1 MPNGKK
7 KIYDPKFLGGTF
19 RTTLLFVLFIELL
32 SFFTHW
38 MKIVVDFSSIIYIL
52 LVGLVFVLSLKDLR
66 YGVFI
71 AMGELFIGSQGHYFD
86 LELGGFL
93 LSIRIG
99 IFIAVMTAWLYRLFA
114 KKLFKETLSLL
125 KNNKTLIALA
135 IISLWGLV
143 FALIRGVS
151 PKEIFLDFN
160 AWLYFLY
167 FFPFLSVIASR
178 KDLNHVWQIFT
189 ASIVAISIKSLFFL
203 YIFSHQIPRM
213 MKYLY
218 LWGRDTRWGE
228 FTLIQD
234 GFFRI
239 FSQSQIFVIIGAFI
253 LLGYLIFKGR
263 LDYKEKENRYLSLI
277 LLFSTATTVL
287 SLSRSFWLAFI
298 VTSVALLGFGLF
310 VYRFNLRDIV
320 ASFVRIALLGLI
332 SIILIV
338 GVINF
343 PFPNIENNLSG
354 NVISERLALSG
365 AAISSRWSQLPNLT
379 NEILKYPMLGSG
391 WGTSVTYQSQDPRI
405 LTLDNPE
412 GWYTTSA
419 FEWGYLD
426 IILKIGIVGLFIY
439 LAVIFNLYK
448 QLWVFGKKNKDRFS
462 NALLTGLSLGLF
474 SLLII
479 HGFTPYLNHPL
490 GIGFLLII
498 FVTLKVLYKHQ
509 PKLDPTKA

>member
-32 SFFTHW
+32 SFATHW
-38 MKIVVDFSSIIYIL
+38 MKVVVDFSTIVYVL
-52 LVGLVFVLSLKDLR
+52 LAGVVFILSLKDLR
-66 YGVFI
+66 YGIFI

-86 LELGGFL
+86 LEIGGL
-93 LSIRIG
+93 VLSIRIG
-99 IFIAVMTAWLYRLFA
+99 IFVAVMTAWLYHFFA
-114 KKLFKETLSLL
+114 KKLFKDTLTLL
-125 KNNKTLIALA
+125 RNNKALVSLAVIAA
-135 IISLWGLV
+135 WGII
-143 FALIRGVS
+143 FALVRGIA

-160 AWLYFLY
+160 AWLFFLY
-167 FFPFLSVIASR
+167 FFPFLTMIVTR

-189 ASIVAISIKSLFFL
+189 ASIVAISVKSLFFL
-203 YIFSHQIPRM
+203 YIFSHQIPKM

-218 LWGRDTRWGE
+218 HWGRDTRWGE

-263 LDYKEKENRYLSLI
+263 LDYREKDNRYLSLI
-277 LLFSTATTVL
+277 LLFSTSTTVL

-298 VTSVALLGFGLF
+298 VTAVALLGFALF
-310 VYRFNLRDIV
+310 VYRFNFRDIV
-320 ASFVRIALLGLI
+320 ASFFRIALLGLI
-332 SIILIV
+332 SIIFIV

-343 PFPNIENNLSG
+343 PFPDPGNVGSG
-354 NVISERLALSG
+354 NAISERLALSG

-379 NEILKYPMLGSG
+379 DEILKYPILGSG

-405 LTLDNPE
+405 LTVENPE

-426 IILKIGIVGLFIY
+426 ILLKIGIVGILAY
-439 LAVIFNLYK
+439 LAVIFNLYR
-448 QLWVFGKKNKDRFS
+448 QLWIFGKKNKDRFS

-498 FVTLKVLYKHQ
+498 FITLKVLYRHQ

>member
-38 MKIVVDFSSIIYIL
+38 MKIVVDFTSIIYLL
-52 LVGLVFVLSLKDLR
+52 LVGVVFIVSLKNLK
-66 YGVFI
+66 YGVLI

-99 IFIAVMTAWLYRLFA
+99 IFVAVMAAWLYRLFA
-114 KKLFKETLSLL
+114 KKLFTETFSLL
-125 KNNKTLIALA
+125 KNNKTLVALA
-135 IISLWGLV
+135 VISLWGLV
-143 FALIRGVS
+143 FAAIRGVS
-151 PKEIFLDFN
+151 PKDIFLDFN

-167 FFPFLSVIASR
+167 FFPFLSVIESR

-189 ASIVAISIKSLFFL
+189 ASIVAISVKSLFFL

-287 SLSRSFWLAFI
+287 SLSRSFWLAFV
-298 VTSVALLGFGLF
+298 VTTVALLGFALF
-310 VYRFNLRDIV
+310 VYRFNLRDIF

-332 SIILIV
+332 SIIFIV
-338 GVINF
+338 GIINF
-343 PFPNIENNLSG
+343 PFPAVG
-354 NVISERLALSG
+354 NVGSGSAISERLALSG
-365 AAISSRWSQLPNLT
+365 AAISSRWSQLPTLT
-379 NEILKYPMLGSG
+379 DEILKYPMLGSG

-405 LTLDNPE
+405 LTVNNPE

-426 IILKIGIVGLFIY
+426 ILLKIGVVGLFIY
-439 LAVIFNLYK
+439 LAVLFNLYK

-474 SLLII
+474 SLII
-479 HGFTPYLNHPL
+479 VHGFTPYLNHPL

-498 FVTLKVLYKHQ
+498 FITLKVLYKHQ